1 MDKELYNIL
10 LDIRKIAAKKANKPP
25 YVLIQAPSLE
35 EMCLKY
41 PISEEEFS
49 NITGVTKA
57 MAAKYASVFCPVIKD
72 YVEENDIIRPDDVM
86 VKTIVNK
93 SNDKV
98 KIIGAIDKKYL

>member
-1 MDKELYNIL
+1 M
-10 LDIRKIAAKKANKPP
+10 
-25 YVLIQAPSLE
+25 LIQAPSLE